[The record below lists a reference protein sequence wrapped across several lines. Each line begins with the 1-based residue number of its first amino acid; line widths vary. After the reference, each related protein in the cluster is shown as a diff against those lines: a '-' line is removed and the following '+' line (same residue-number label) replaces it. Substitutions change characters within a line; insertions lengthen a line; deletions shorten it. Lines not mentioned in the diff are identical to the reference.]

1 MKIQP
6 GHLPICRQATQM
18 NITSDHRKRGLHGSA
33 PAGVSFDEWRIM
45 GFPTGA
51 FILAAGI
58 VAAQAQPSFDVA
70 SVKPHPE
77 SNLLGTMMQEL
88 PGRIQYRRIILLA
101 VIRRAYNVELQQIV
115 GPAWLSTETYDIEA
129 KFPPDTPDT
138 RLQLMLQNLLS
149 ERFHLKVHHD
159 KKELPAY
166 NLVLAK
172 DGLKMHRTESG
183 RLGYAPSRDSS
194 GRHLRGRITFPILAN
209 NLSGILG
216 RPVSDQTGLDGL
228 YDIDL
233 NFVDDAPTQDPA
245 TYPGIG
251 TALQEQLGLKLE
263 SKRTLFDMIIV
274 DQTEKIPTEN

>member
-1 MKIQP
+1 MKPTHLWLVPVLIPAWPLSAQP
-6 GHLPICRQATQM
+6 HE
-18 NITSDHRKRGLHGSA
+18 A
-33 PAGVSFDEWRIM
+33 PATFD
-45 GFPTGA
+45 
-51 FILAAGI
+51 L
-58 VAAQAQPSFDVA
+58 A

-77 SNLLGTMMQEL
+77 SNPLGTMMQEL

-101 VIRRAYNVELQQIV
+101 VLRRAYNVEFQQIV

-129 KFPPDTPDT
+129 KLPPDTPDT

-172 DGLKMHRTESG
+172 DGLKMHRSESG
-183 RLGYAPSRDSS
+183 RLGYRPSSS
-194 GRHLRGRITFPILAN
+194 GHHLRGKITLPILAN
-209 NLSGILG
+209 NLSAILG
-216 RPVSDQTGLDGL
+216 RPVSNQTGVDGL

-233 NFVDDAPTQDPA
+233 NFIDDGPTPGPA
-245 TYPGIG
+245 TYPGIV

-263 SKRTLFDMIIV
+263 SNKALFDMIIV
-274 DQTEKIPTEN
+274 DQAEKVPTEN